1 MRLPPLFLLGLA
13 CTAHVWN
20 ILVTIIL
27 EDNNDDCNNH
37 VLNKTKF
44 WHLLHM
50 SKMIKT
56 FSVIGMRLSTS
67 LA

>member
-1 MRLPPLFLLGLA
+1 MRLPLLFLLGLA

-37 VLNKTKF
+37 VLNKTKLALTA
-44 WHLLHM
+44 HEQDD
-50 SKMIKT
+50 KT
-56 FSVIGMRLSTS
+56 FSAIVMRLSTS